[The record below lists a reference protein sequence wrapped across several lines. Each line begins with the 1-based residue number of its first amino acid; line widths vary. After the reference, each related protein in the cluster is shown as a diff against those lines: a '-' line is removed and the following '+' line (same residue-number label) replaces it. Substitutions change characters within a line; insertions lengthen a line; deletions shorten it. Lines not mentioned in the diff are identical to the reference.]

1 MAPGLRPGWS
11 TPSRKVETLSD
22 RTPKS
27 IPLNRAVLGGIAL
40 LSAGIAL
47 GLMLG
52 EMSGPSLASA
62 PNPPLAKPGELTN
75 SAPESPGPMATAPLA
90 DLARGSQE
98 RDGVLPSTAPLE
110 IGQPLPRTG
119 PLGGLF
125 AASAGM
131 MPLPTGQAET
141 LNDRV
146 ALVLGAGTPTPESLE
161 QMVMLVNAA
170 PPSAIAP
177 PSPIV
182 SVGGP
187 TTTRIPGP
195 LPPPIYEGVNKA
207 SLN

>member
-1 MAPGLRPGWS
+1 MASGLRPDRS
-11 TPSRKVETLSD
+11 TPFRKVKTLSD

-27 IPLNRAVLGGIAL
+27 VPLNRAVLGGIAL

-62 PNPPLAKPGELTN
+62 PNPSPAKPGELTN
-75 SAPESPGPMATAPLA
+75 TAPESSGPLATAPLA

-98 RDGVLPSTAPLE
+98 RDGMLPSTAPLE
-110 IGQPLPRTG
+110 IGQPLQRTG
-119 PLGGLF
+119 PISGLF

-141 LNDRV
+141 LNERV
-146 ALVLGAGTPTPESLE
+146 ALVLASGAPTPESLE
-161 QMVMLVNAA
+161 QMVTLVNAA
-170 PPSAIAP
+170 PPSITATS
-177 PSPIV
+177 SPIV
-182 SVGGP
+182 SAP
-187 TTTRIPGP
+187 TATPTPGP

>member
-1 MAPGLRPGWS
+1 MAPGLRPGRS
-11 TPSRKVETLSD
+11 TPFRKVKTLSD

-62 PNPPLAKPGELTN
+62 PNPPSAKPGELTN
-75 SAPESPGPMATAPLA
+75 TAPESSGPLATAPLA

-98 RDGVLPSTAPLE
+98 RDSGLPTTAPLE
-110 IGQPLPRTG
+110 IGQPLQRTG
-119 PLGGLF
+119 PISGLF

-131 MPLPTGQAET
+131 MPLPTGEAET

-146 ALVLGAGTPTPESLE
+146 ALLLGSAAPTPESLE
-161 QMVMLVNAA
+161 QMVTLVNAA
-170 PPSAIAP
+170 PPSATAT
-177 PSPIV
+177 SSAIV
-182 SVGGP
+182 SAP
-187 TTTRIPGP
+187 TATPDPGP